1 MVRALS
7 FWLEKIQVS
16 CGCCFE
22 SGRGQSNSIN
32 SERGGEKTCGSC
44 FVSFCGFDRQGPDV
58 GGRLASVKK
67 EQKEEEDHLK
77 TCGSCF
83 VRFCGFDRQGPDE
96 N

>member
-1 MVRALS
+1 MVVLLLLIVVRALS

-32 SERGGEKTCGSC
+32 SERGGEKTCRSC
-44 FVSFCGFDRQGPDV
+44 FVRFCRFDRQGPDM

-67 EQKEEEDHLK
+67 EQKEEDHED
-77 TCGSCF
+77 
-83 VRFCGFDRQGPDE
+83 V
-96 N
+96 